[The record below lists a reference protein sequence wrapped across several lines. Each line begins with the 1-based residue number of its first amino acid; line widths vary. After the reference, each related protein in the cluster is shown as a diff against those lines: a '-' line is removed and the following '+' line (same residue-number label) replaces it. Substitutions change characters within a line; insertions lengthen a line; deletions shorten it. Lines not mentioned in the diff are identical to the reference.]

1 MPHWVKNF
9 DCISIRECD
18 PTDIKVF
25 KVRLNVQFMGVSM
38 CAILSSMTC
47 SISTMVLIFYCLKK
61 FLQGDAEYR
70 RLRMQFLPVLVDG
83 PFAVRMIAPEK
94 KELIGRAT
102 LMSPFSWYTENES
115 IDRSG
120 CKRCALMEASVD
132 VTTSYLSRTATNILR
147 RFIDSVHLDVAFVI
161 DQPELQNEFE
171 PSCIIGL
178 CQVKN
183 VNVNQ
188 CALLPID
195 NEDTTL
201 KVSNFISQM
210 KLG

>member
-1 MPHWVKNF
+1 MLYLYNGF
-9 DCISIRECD
+9 D
-18 PTDIKVF
+18 
-25 KVRLNVQFMGVSM
+25 
-38 CAILSSMTC
+38 
-47 SISTMVLIFYCLKK
+47 FYCLKK

-161 DQPELQNEFE
+161 DQPELQKEFE